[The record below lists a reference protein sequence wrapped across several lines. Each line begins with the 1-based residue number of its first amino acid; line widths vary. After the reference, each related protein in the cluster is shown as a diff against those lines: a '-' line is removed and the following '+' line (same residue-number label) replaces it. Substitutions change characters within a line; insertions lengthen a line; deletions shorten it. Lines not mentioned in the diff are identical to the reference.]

1 MNMILA
7 DMQPVSVVEDDGF
20 VRLIKQ
26 AWPKYEL
33 PSRKYFSDKLPVIYG
48 LVRDAIKTRMPKD
61 GWLSFGTDG
70 WSSRNGEYSYE
81 SVTAY
86 WLDDDFNLQ
95 SRVLDITEIT
105 GRHTGENLKNL
116 FADML
121 ESWSIIPGRVHTVVT
136 DSGANIVKV
145 RTLLGISG

>member
-1 MNMILA
+1 MNMILT
-7 DMQPVSVVEDDGF
+7 DMQPVSVVEDERF

-26 AWPKYEL
+26 AWPKHEL
-33 PSRKYFSDKLPVIYG
+33 PSRKYFSDKWPFIYG
-48 LVRDAIKTRMPKD
+48 LVRDAIKTRLRKE
-61 GWLSFGTDG
+61 GWFSFGTDG

-95 SRVLDITEIT
+95 SRVLDIIEET

-116 FADML
+116 LADML
-121 ESWSIIPGRVHTVVT
+121 ESWSIVPGRVHTVVT

-145 RTLLGISG
+145 RALMFF